1 MYVDGAKTVPDE
13 YADGS
18 VTDGD
23 GLVAELRDRA
33 RYLERQ
39 VEEER
44 EARRRADMPL
54 ARLVECVAKLEASQ
68 DAPESAAPRSEGFT
82 TLREHSE
89 GTEKPAEPR
98 SWWRRMFGG

>member
-23 GLVAELRDRA
+23 RLVTELRDRA

-54 ARLVECVAKLEASQ
+54 TQLVERVAELEATQ
-68 DAPESAAPRSEGFT
+68 DAPESAAPRSKGFT
-82 TLREHSE
+82 PREHSE